1 MSSFTFHNVALR
13 AFAVAVPRHVITADT
28 SDRRTAKFVKQMG
41 VEQVHLSITEQTP
54 LDLGYVALKH
64 ALAQVGW
71 QPQQLDCVVFDTQVP
86 DFWGGSGNSSLIH
99 HYLDLREDCA
109 TLDLTVGCAAFPYAL
124 SVACSILSSS
134 SDVKRL
140 ALLIG
145 DCVWYLQ
152 GSKAELLAN
161 KQHLFGDAT
170 GVVLLEKSDFGHTP
184 EIKTKLFAQ
193 GHGYINL
200 FAAPSGRDNWHM
212 DADQFV
218 LPTGITV
225 ANHQGRVLMHMNGMA
240 IHEFSTGKVVDTIKE
255 HYGAKLQDFDYYVFH
270 QANRQILDAITARL
284 ELNPDQVL
292 ISFDQYGNTSSC
304 SALTTICHQLH
315 DLDKPA
321 RIFNASFGI
330 GLAWGFSELVLEPGT
345 VSAIIE
351 TDHHFTEHV
360 LKPVYVQSH
369 AAQSAPAAL

>member
-1 MSSFTFHNVALR
+1 
-13 AFAVAVPRHVITADT
+13 
-28 SDRRTAKFVKQMG
+28 
-41 VEQVHLSITEQTP
+41 
-54 LDLGYVALKH
+54 
-64 ALAQVGW
+64 
-71 QPQQLDCVVFDTQVP
+71 
-86 DFWGGSGNSSLIH
+86 
-99 HYLDLREDCA
+99 
-109 TLDLTVGCAAFPYAL
+109 
-124 SVACSILSSS
+124 
-134 SDVKRL
+134 
-140 ALLIG
+140 
-145 DCVWYLQ
+145 
-152 GSKAELLAN
+152 
-161 KQHLFGDAT
+161 
-170 GVVLLEKSDFGHTP
+170 
-184 EIKTKLFAQ
+184 
-193 GHGYINL
+193 
-200 FAAPSGRDNWHM
+200 
-212 DADQFV
+212 
-218 LPTGITV
+218 
-225 ANHQGRVLMHMNGMA
+225 MHMNGMA

-351 TDHHFTEHV
+351 TDHHFTEHA

>member
-1 MSSFTFHNVALR
+1 MSSFSFHNVALR

-124 SVACSILSSS
+124 SVASSILSSS

-145 DCVWYLQ
+145 DCVWFHH
-152 GSKAELLAN
+152 GSKAELLAH
-161 KQHLFGDAT
+161 KSHLFGDAT
-170 GVVLLEKSDFGHTP
+170 GVILLEKTEHAEVSA
-184 EIKTKLFAQ
+184 IKTKLFAQ
-193 GHGYINL
+193 GHGYVEL
-200 FAAPSGRDNWHM
+200 FAAPTCRDTWHLN
-212 DADQFV
+212 ADQFV
-218 LPTGITV
+218 LPNGVTV
-225 ANHQGRVLMHMNGMA
+225 ANHNGRILSHMNGMA
-240 IHEFSTGKVVDTIKE
+240 IHEFSTGKVVECIKE
-255 HYGAKLQDFDYYVFH
+255 HYGAHLQDFDYYVLH
-270 QANRQILDAITARL
+270 QANRQIINAMITRL
-284 ELNPDQVL
+284 ELDPDKVP
-292 ISFDQYGNTSSC
+292 ISFDQYGNTASC
-304 SALTTICHQLH
+304 SALTTICHKLH
-315 DLDKPA
+315 DLDRPT
-321 RIFNASFGI
+321 RIFNASFGV
-330 GLAWGFSELVLEPGT
+330 GLSWGFSEFVLEPGT